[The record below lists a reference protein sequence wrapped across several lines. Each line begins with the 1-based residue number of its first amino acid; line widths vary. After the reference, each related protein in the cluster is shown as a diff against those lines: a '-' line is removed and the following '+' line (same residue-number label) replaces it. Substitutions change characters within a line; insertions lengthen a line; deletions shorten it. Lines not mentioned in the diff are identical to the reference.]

1 MINLNIPFYI
11 YVFIRMVQISNII
24 LIIKSLRKTFH
35 LYLTYI
41 IMKEIIIYKCKIFIF
56 IIIIHLIY
64 YNLKNI
70 VDNSI

>member
-1 MINLNIPFYI
+1 
-11 YVFIRMVQISNII
+11 MVQISNII

-41 IMKEIIIYKCKIFIF
+41 IMKDIIIYKCKIFIF

>member
-11 YVFIRMVQISNII
+11 YVFITMVQISNII

-41 IMKEIIIYKCKIFIF
+41 IMKDIIIYKYKIFIF